1 MNVNGDEH
9 EIYGNKKPNPPPTP
23 AKEDTKEDA
32 GEDDVDKLNLDQN
45 VEGEV
50 DQKKLDENA
59 ATSQDVMNQYE

>member
-32 GEDDVDKLNLDQN
+32 GEDDVDKLNLDQ
-45 VEGEV
+45 
-50 DQKKLDENA
+50 KKLDQNA
-59 ATSQDVMNQYE
+59 ATSQDVMNQNE